1 MEKLRAGLD
10 ALIAMTKKVNS
21 PIDSRVTGKFL
32 LINIPLFH
40 EEAALPPLGL
50 AYIAALL
57 EEEGYNVDLFDANV
71 LGLDRKAIVSY
82 VRQVKPRFIGLS
94 VMYSSFEFACTLTK
108 DIKQLPFRTEIIWG
122 GPHPSICPEASIVDG
137 GADICVMGE
146 GERTILELAELL
158 HEGPE
163 AWNDISGLCFRSGDE
178 IKYTAP
184 RELITDLDSIPY
196 PAHHLLAMD
205 RYRTLHTGKKQFCTI
220 ITSRGCPGRCMF
232 CSRCIFGRRMRYRS
246 IDNVIGEIELLLKIY
261 QVEEI
266 AILDNA
272 FLEDRDRIIELCR
285 RIREKGLKFNWRLG
299 NGVRVDQVDEELLT
313 IMKDAGC
320 FDLAFGV
327 ESGDDEV
334 LRKIGKNITTDHTRR
349 AFRIAQK
356 VGLTTIGFFQ
366 LGHPFDTIETMEKT
380 IDLAIEIDPTYVQFA
395 ISTPLPG
402 TALWN
407 WVKHHGK
414 EIADMK
420 SIKIDIFG
428 GNPYFGTENFT
439 KEDVSRMYRRAY
451 RRFYYRPSYIIK
463 KLRLIHSWNDIFI
476 LIKGLF
482 YLRCTQKNS

>member
-1 MEKLRAGLD
+1 M
-10 ALIAMTKKVNS
+10 IAMRKELNN
-21 PIDSRVTGKFL
+21 PIKSRELGKFL

-57 EEEGYNVDLFDANV
+57 KGDGYNVDLLDANV
-71 LGLDRKAIVSY
+71 LGLDKEAIISHIKQ
-82 VRQVKPRFIGLS
+82 VRPRFIGLS
-94 VMYSSFEFACTLTK
+94 VMYSSFEFARDLTQ
-108 DIKQLPFRTEIIWG
+108 DIKKLPFRMEIIWG
-122 GPHPSICPEASIVDG
+122 GPHPSICPEESLIEG

-146 GERTILELAELL
+146 GERTILELAALL
-158 HEGPE
+158 PDGPE
-163 AWNDISGLCFRSGDE
+163 AWNGIAGLSFRSGEE
-178 IKYTAP
+178 IKYTEP

-196 PAHHLLAMD
+196 PAHHILEME
-205 RYRTLHTGKKQFCTI
+205 RYRTLHTGKKQFCTL
-220 ITSRGCPGRCMF
+220 ITSWGCPGRCIF
-232 CSRCIFGRRMRYRS
+232 CSRCIYGQRMRYRS
-246 IDNVIGEIELLLKIY
+246 IDNVIGEIELLLDVY
-261 QVEEI
+261 QVKEI

-272 FLEDRDRIIELCR
+272 FLEDRARIIELCR
-285 RIREKGLKFNWRLG
+285 RIVEKNLKFNWRLG

-313 IMKDAGC
+313 IMRDAGC

-334 LRKIGKNITTDHTRR
+334 LRKIGKNITTDHTRE
-349 AFRIAQK
+349 AFRVAHK

-380 IDLAIEIDPTYVQFA
+380 IDLAIEIEPTYAQFA

-414 EIADMK
+414 EISDK
-420 SIKIDIFG
+420 RSVKIDIFG
-428 GNPYFGTENFT
+428 GTPYFGTENFT

-451 RRFYYRPSYIIK
+451 RRFYYRPAYMIK
-463 KLRLIHSWNDIFI
+463 
-476 LIKGLF
+476 
-482 YLRCTQKNS
+482 